1 MTAPADARTVEAPS
15 SPLVHRGTARAVTA
29 TWWYTVVALVFFE
42 LAVVLVWAGTLLQA
56 RLDRGAVLALLV
68 GGLVWILS
76 TAPLLRAYRH
86 GGGDS
91 AALDWRSTLVPLVVA
106 AAYGV
111 TGWSLTGL
119 WVLLV
124 LPLAQSLQ
132 LLHWPRFVRA
142 RMVLAV
148 TALLAGV
155 LVVDVHTALSE
166 PPLSA
171 HGDPYVAGVF
181 SVLLPLTTVLSLWWW
196 DVLITLD
203 RARVSEA
210 RLAATQER
218 LAVATDVHDLQGH
231 HLQVIALQLE
241 LAERLLPDDRDAAL
255 QQLRAARLSVDEA
268 RQGTRDLATRFRA
281 VPLPDEL
288 ANARDLL
295 RAAGLTVEA
304 VVDVDAD
311 SAPASVF
318 GPVIRETTT
327 NVLRHGGGRR
337 ARLALTRLD
346 GRWRYEIS
354 NDVLVPSLSVTAAS
368 PDDAGAPPGRTRQ
381 GTGLEGTARRAG
393 DAGGSMEVVAG
404 EDDFTVIVTVPAG
417 AGASAGVPR

>member
-1 MTAPADARTVEAPS
+1 MTAPADARPVEAPS
-15 SPLVHRGTARAVTA
+15 SATIQRGTARAVTA
-29 TWWYTVVALVFFE
+29 TWWYTVVALVLFE
-42 LAVVLVWAGTLLQA
+42 LTVVGVWATTLLQA
-56 RLDRGAVLALLV
+56 RVDRGAVLTVLV
-68 GGLVWILS
+68 GGLVWVLS

-86 GGGDS
+86 GGGD
-91 AALDWRSTLVPLVVA
+91 ATALDWRSTLVPLVVA
-106 AAYGV
+106 TAYGV
-111 TGWSLTGL
+111 TGWWVSGL

-155 LVVDVHTALSE
+155 LVVDVATAFSE

-171 HGDPYVAGVF
+171 HEDPYVAGVF

-196 DVLITLD
+196 DVLMALD

-268 RQGTRDLATRFRA
+268 RQGTRDLATRFRT

-304 VVDVDAD
+304 VIDVDAD

-346 GRWRYEIS
+346 DGWRYEIS
-354 NDVLVPSLSVTAAS
+354 NDVPAPLPPATAPS
-368 PDDAGAPPGRTRQ
+368 PGDAGAPPERVRQ

-393 DAGGSMEVVAG
+393 DVGGSMEVRAA
-404 EDDFTVIVTVPAG
+404 EDDFTVIVTVPADAA
-417 AGASAGVPR
+417 AGGPR

>member
-1 MTAPADARTVEAPS
+1 MTAKADARTVEAAS
-15 SPLVHRGTARAVTA
+15 SPPVVGSTARAVTA
-29 TWWYTVVALVFFE
+29 TWWYTVVALVLFE
-42 LAVVLVWAGTLLQA
+42 LTVVLVWAATLLQA
-56 RLDRGAVLALLV
+56 RLDRGTVLAVLV
-68 GGLVWILS
+68 GGLVWVLS

-86 GGGDS
+86 GGGDAS
-91 AALDWRSTLVPLVVA
+91 TLDWRSALVPLLVA

-111 TGWSLTGL
+111 TGWWLSGL
-119 WVLLV
+119 WVLLI

-142 RMVLAV
+142 RIVLAV

-155 LVVDVHTALSE
+155 LVVDVNTAFSE

-171 HGDPYVAGVF
+171 QEDPYVAGVF

-241 LAERLLPDDRDAAL
+241 LAERLLPDDRDGAL
-255 QQLRAARLSVDEA
+255 GQLRAARLSVDEA
-268 RQGTRDLATRFRA
+268 RQGTRDLATRFRT

-304 VVDVDAD
+304 VIDVDAD
-311 SAPASVF
+311 TAPASVF

-337 ARLALTRLD
+337 ARPALTRLD
-346 GRWRYEIS
+346 DGWRYEIS
-354 NDVLVPSLSVTAAS
+354 NDVPAPLLPVTAPSLGGAE
-368 PDDAGAPPGRTRQ
+368 APPERMRQ

-393 DAGGSMEVVAG
+393 DVGGSMEVLAG
-404 EDDFTVIVTVPAG
+404 EDDFIVIVTVPADAD
-417 AGASAGVPR
+417 AGGLR

>member
-1 MTAPADARTVEAPS
+1 MTAKADARTVEAAS
-15 SPLVHRGTARAVTA
+15 SPPVVGSTARAVTA
-29 TWWYTVVALVFFE
+29 TWWYTVVALVLFE
-42 LAVVLVWAGTLLQA
+42 LTVVLVWAATLLQA
-56 RLDRGAVLALLV
+56 RLDRGAVLAVLV
-68 GGLVWILS
+68 GGLVWMLS

-86 GGGDS
+86 GGGGAS
-91 AALDWRSTLVPLVVA
+91 TLDWRSALVPLVVA

-111 TGWSLTGL
+111 TGWWLSGL
-119 WVLLV
+119 WVLLI

-142 RMVLAV
+142 RIVLAV

-155 LVVDVHTALSE
+155 LVVDVNTAFSE

-171 HGDPYVAGVF
+171 QEDPYVAGVF

-255 QQLRAARLSVDEA
+255 HQLRAARLSVDEA
-268 RQGTRDLATRFRA
+268 RQGTRDLATRFRT

-304 VVDVDAD
+304 VIDVHAD
-311 SAPASVF
+311 TAPASVF

-346 GRWRYEIS
+346 DEWRYEIS
-354 NDVLVPSLSVTAAS
+354 NDVPAPLPPATAPS
-368 PDDAGAPPGRTRQ
+368 PGDAGAPPERTRQ
-381 GTGLEGTARRAG
+381 GTGLEGTATRAG
-393 DAGGSMEVVAG
+393 DVGGSMEVRAA
-404 EDDFTVIVTVPAG
+404 EDDFTVIVTVPAEAA
-417 AGASAGVPR
+417 AGGPR